1 MAESVSADVLIR
13 FTADAAELQT
23 AFESAAEG
31 LDEVKEKTEEAS
43 GAAEDMSSSV
53 GATGGSLR
61 GISPILSLLHPKLGR
76 FASAAFGGSR
86 AAKAFGI
93 SAGTLV
99 TALGAAAAAGGAL
112 YGIYYTLTAATR
124 ETARAT
130 EFLAEAEE
138 KLNVIMAA
146 GADIKARNQMLL
158 GLISEAEFEAGKRA
172 EQTAEQFRESASQQ
186 NTQLIEQREELDKL
200 IDRRAALKRETALS
214 IFNPAQLAASAA
226 QLNVINAKIDG
237 QRQIIAGLN
246 DNWLATVGKV
256 ADYRAELDL
265 AADLANDVFVG
276 PLLEDAGPAL
286 TPQAGVN
293 RELEKTFDLQ
303 NLIIDGIARTDTH
316 NHNSHENAMARYEA
330 RQKHEQWLLDN
341 AKTVAENNDAE
352 AAKDK
357 KRNDERVAANIAG
370 TMQMISAASMLNA
383 ALGQDAA
390 KQFKIQKALSLSEV
404 AFNTAEAI
412 TEAAPNPFLIA
423 GAAAIGAAQVASIM
437 AQQPPPTAHMGSVG
451 SRDPLSPDEGISR
464 RVMSGESIL
473 DRAATRRLGGEKGI
487 RSILNGGSPGGA
499 TTYVV
504 PYKHMDRYLGNSAKG
519 NNRFTRALRRANQI
533 TDGQR
538 GW

>member
-43 GAAEDMSSSV
+43 GAAEDMASSV

-99 TALGAAAAAGGAL
+99 TVLGATAAAGAAL

-146 GADIKARNQMLL
+146 GADIKARNQMMM

-186 NTQLIEQREELDKL
+186 NAQLIEQREELDKL
-200 IDRRAALKRETALS
+200 IDKREALS
-214 IFNPAQLAASAA
+214 RTNTAPIIGWVADAA
-226 QLNVINAKIDG
+226 QLTIINAKIDA
-237 QRQIIAGLN
+237 QRQIVDGLN

-265 AADLANDVFVG
+265 AADLASDVFVG
-276 PLLEDAGPAL
+276 PLLEDAGPAV

-293 RELEKTFDLQ
+293 KELEKTFDLQ

-330 RQKHEQWLLDN
+330 RQKNEQWLLDN
-341 AKTVAENNDAE
+341 AKTVSENDDAE

-390 KQFKIQKALSLSEV
+390 KQFKIQRALSLSEV

-412 TEAAPNPFLIA
+412 TEASPNPFLIA

-464 RVMSGESIL
+464 RVMSGEAIL